1 MSRWGIGLIFT
12 FLSIAYS
19 IIIFS
24 LDRLFYPLF
33 QIEIVPSIVLIIP
46 GILLIVAGIPFFI
59 ISVIK
64 ISRAYNANTLVT
76 NGIFRCCRHPL
87 YASWTV
93 FIVPGIILL
102 SKSWIGLTIPIF
114 MYFLLLILV
123 KKEENYLIRIF
134 GSEYLEYKR
143 RVPCILP
150 YGCFRNHPR

>member
-1 MSRWGIGLIFT
+1 MSRWGIGPIFT
-12 FLSIAYS
+12 FMSIAYS

-33 QIEIVPSIVLIIP
+33 QIEIIPSLALIIP
-46 GILLIVAGIPFFI
+46 GTLLIVVGIPFFI
-59 ISVIK
+59 ISVVK
-64 ISRAYNANTLVT
+64 ISRAYNTNTLVT

-102 SKSWIGLTIPIF
+102 FKSWIGLTIPIF

-123 KKEENYLIRIF
+123 KKEEDYLIRIF
-134 GSEYLEYKR
+134 GSDYLEYKR

-150 YGCFRNHPR
+150 YGCFRNQPG